1 MPNQRMIVASQS
13 ECMIVASRLNAVDGR
28 RYLYFIQSQIM

>member
-13 ECMIVASRLNAVDGR
+13 ECMIVASRLKAVDECL
-28 RYLYFIQSQIM
+28 YLYFIQI